1 MESEDRLEGLTESE
15 ESSSEAG
22 SWAGSEEEAAVVT
35 PAAAQHN
42 YNLRNKR
49 VAPGTT
55 EEPALAKKSDIAPG
69 VGVEADQHI
78 VGGRDASE
86 PSAKRG
92 IERETADTAR
102 ERVRVGSAPVE
113 TGARVIRDPPPQVVD
128 RSGGVAWNIPV
139 LRARGRPRPPDEG
152 TEQRSSATRRRDAG
166 AGGDATARTR
176 ARDSSPRSGDEPT
189 REEWDAFRRA
199 RLAGR
204 PRGTSLSDAFLPPN
218 ELARPG
224 DSSRPLDAGRKAKS
238 RREPSASDLL
248 GQVPAKPGRGLFSDI
263 HIVPNCF
270 HLQEFK
276 L

>member
-42 YNLRNKR
+42 YNLRTKR

-86 PSAKRG
+86 PTEKRG
-92 IERETADTAR
+92 IEREAADTAR

-128 RSGGVAWNIPV
+128 RSGGVAWSIPV
-139 LRARGRPRPPDEG
+139 LRARGRPRPPDRPTKE
-152 TEQRSSATRRRDAG
+152 RSSEARRRGAATRASAATRRRERGPGTLRRG
-166 AGGDATARTR
+166 AATSRREKSGTRSVGRGWPGDR
-176 ARDSSPRSGDEPT
+176 
-189 REEWDAFRRA
+189 
-199 RLAGR
+199 AGR
-204 PRGTSLSDAFLPPN
+204 PRRTRF
-218 ELARPG
+218 
-224 DSSRPLDAGRKAKS
+224 SRPTNSPDRETLPVPRMRDGRRRADASPAHPTCS
-238 RREPSASDLL
+238 DRRP
-248 GQVPAKPGRGLFSDI
+248 
-263 HIVPNCF
+263 
-270 HLQEFK
+270 
-276 L
+276 